1 MCNVFSLTLF
11 LIYLE
16 IKDKIYVA
24 VLIEIGVSVQKVVWG
39 KMTFKYLTISHRFHI
54 RPKYELLY
62 LQYGYRFLIEYK
74 HR

>member
-1 MCNVFSLTLF
+1 MCNVLSLTLF

-39 KMTFKYLTISHRFHI
+39 KMTFKCLTISHRFYI
-54 RPKYELLY
+54 RPKYEPLY
-62 LQYGYRFLIEYK
+62 LQYRYRFLIEYT